1 MPGTVSLPPAPLNKY
16 FQGRGLSTI
25 CRSSSVCPSPC
36 CVGRCRKLCV
46 FLLPSH
52 ILLAFRGR
60 QPLCGIGVLS
70 VMEMTSKPPI
80 VKPLMA
86 AWKNKTAED
95 VPLSTHSTAE
105 KGKSSVKNSLV
116 PPPKVTLFQWF
127 YFATKYFVS
136 EEPV

>member
-1 MPGTVSLPPAPLNKY
+1 
-16 FQGRGLSTI
+16 
-25 CRSSSVCPSPC
+25 
-36 CVGRCRKLCV
+36 
-46 FLLPSH
+46 
-52 ILLAFRGR
+52 
-60 QPLCGIGVLS
+60 
-70 VMEMTSKPPI
+70 MEMTSKPPI

-86 AWKNKTAED
+86 AWKNKTAD

-105 KGKSSVKNSLV
+105 KGKSSGKNSLV